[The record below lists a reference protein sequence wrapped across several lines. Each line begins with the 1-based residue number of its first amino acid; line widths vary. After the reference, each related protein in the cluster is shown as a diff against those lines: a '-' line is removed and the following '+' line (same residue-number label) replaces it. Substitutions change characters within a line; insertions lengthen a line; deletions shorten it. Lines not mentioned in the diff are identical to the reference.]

1 MPQAVKQDKT
11 GQKLPQFRSN
21 ALISAGSNLA
31 AEQHDVAST
40 VTNALLAVENRCG
53 VIRAR
58 SPLYSTPA
66 FPPGSGPD
74 FVNAAFS
81 LETTLSPE
89 ALLDRLHE
97 IEADF
102 GRERRKRWGPR
113 SLDLDLIAM
122 DQQLCPD
129 ADTFGHW
136 ASLPLQEQMVAA
148 PDHLILP
155 HPRLQDRAFV
165 LVPLVE
171 VAPDWV
177 HPVFGKTVRQMCDAL
192 SEDAKA
198 EVQVL

>member
-31 AEQHDVAST
+31 AGQRDVAST

-81 LETTLSPE
+81 LETMTLIERGHMGSA
-89 ALLDRLHE
+89 ALYVALSVGLSVGGL
-97 IEADF
+97 AL
-102 GRERRKRWGPR
+102 G
-113 SLDLDLIAM
+113 L
-122 DQQLCPD
+122 
-129 ADTFGHW
+129 
-136 ASLPLQEQMVAA
+136 VAA
-148 PDHLILP
+148 
-155 HPRLQDRAFV
+155 RS
-165 LVPLVE
+165 
-171 VAPDWV
+171 
-177 HPVFGKTVRQMCDAL
+177 VFA
-192 SEDAKA
+192 
-198 EVQVL
+198 